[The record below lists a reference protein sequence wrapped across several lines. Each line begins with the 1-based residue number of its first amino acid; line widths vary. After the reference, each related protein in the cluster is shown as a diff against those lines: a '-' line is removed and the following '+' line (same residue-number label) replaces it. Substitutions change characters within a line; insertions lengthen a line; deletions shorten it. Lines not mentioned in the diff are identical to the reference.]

1 MGHILTDVD
10 TNDKIS
16 TTVDMKEE
24 TVVEEVETTEEA
36 AATCCSGIGCC

>member
-1 MGHILTDVD
+1 LTDVD

-24 TVVEEVETTEEA
+24 TVDEQIETTEDA
-36 AATCCSGIGCC
+36 AVTCCSGAGCC